1 MAPTGQAD
9 MAVLVF
15 SEMSPWGCLMTLAL
29 YSVVSSSKVSGSI
42 IQQLLQ
48 PIQVSRLTIIFLV
61 DDAMGLFNSLMI
73 IPKLFI

>member
-15 SEMSPWGCLMTLAL
+15 LEMSPWGCFMTLAL
-29 YSVVSSSKVSGSI
+29 YSLVSSSNVSGSI

-48 PIQVSRLTIIFLV
+48 PIQVSWLTIIFLI
-61 DDAMGLFNSLMI
+61 DDAMALYLI
-73 IPKLFI
+73 I